1 MSIVGW
7 DDNVVFT
14 RNGVTMKGAFL
25 VANSW
30 ATSWMNDGYLWFM
43 YDSINKKSE
52 FAAQDATL
60 NQSTRDYSLDQF
72 CFTDWHDVEIGHP
85 DLMISAEV
93 TTKDREGT
101 SLLLTR
107 TDKESGETKTY
118 QPRIFYYGDNNN
130 HETYDVKAPDYL
142 NYAGVVNGE
151 DATANFT
158 FSYEDLYDSIPS
170 GKTQN
175 DYVWGFRLIVEK
187 GNTAKVGK
195 VTLQDKNLTKLF
207 EKTFNVTVPAENYEA
222 QAYISCSS
230 DCYIIPETS
239 NMYTMTPAAGSKS
252 PVKAGG
258 SYSFTVTPS
267 KGFTLQYASVLANGR
282 VLTPDDNG
290 VYTVENIQS
299 SVAISVSNIVEDAS
313 YKKFNPSMY
322 NSDGWEYWG
331 NQYLMVVLI
340 STSELRKDLYADP
353 NKVGT
358 ENYPY
363 YFRFTDQETG
373 TSYYMQPSSF
383 YDFGS
388 SILYRLPFL
397 NAGFS
402 AKLDHVYSFTVD
414 VLYQGHVLYTG
425 TIKNTKCN
433 FADDNADPNKNPPQ
447 KNNDTIVPS
456 KDVHTVTYLRD
467 GKKVGTDAFVEG
479 SPIVNRAA
487 VSNPEFKAVFSPALP
502 ETMGSANITA
512 TVAGAV
518 YSLGDINGDG
528 SVNVKDLSRLCLY
541 LADNSTKCD
550 AALVDAN
557 GDGSVKIDDVTY
569 LIDKFSTSVTIEL

>member
-1 MSIVGW
+1 
-7 DDNVVFT
+7 
-14 RNGVTMKGAFL
+14 
-25 VANSW
+25 
-30 ATSWMNDGYLWFM
+30 
-43 YDSINKKSE
+43 
-52 FAAQDATL
+52 
-60 NQSTRDYSLDQF
+60 
-72 CFTDWHDVEIGHP
+72 
-85 DLMISAEV
+85 
-93 TTKDREGT
+93 
-101 SLLLTR
+101 
-107 TDKESGETKTY
+107 
-118 QPRIFYYGDNNN
+118 
-130 HETYDVKAPDYL
+130 
-142 NYAGVVNGE
+142 
-151 DATANFT
+151 
-158 FSYEDLYDSIPS
+158 
-170 GKTQN
+170 
-175 DYVWGFRLIVEK
+175 
-187 GNTAKVGK
+187 
-195 VTLQDKNLTKLF
+195 
-207 EKTFNVTVPAENYEA
+207 
-222 QAYISCSS
+222 
-230 DCYIIPETS
+230 
-239 NMYTMTPAAGSKS
+239 
-252 PVKAGG
+252 
-258 SYSFTVTPS
+258 
-267 KGFTLQYASVLANGR
+267 
-282 VLTPDDNG
+282 
-290 VYTVENIQS
+290 
-299 SVAISVSNIVEDAS
+299 
-313 YKKFNPSMY
+313 
-322 NSDGWEYWG
+322 
-331 NQYLMVVLI
+331 
-340 STSELRKDLYADP
+340 
-353 NKVGT
+353 
-358 ENYPY
+358 
-363 YFRFTDQETG
+363 
-373 TSYYMQPSSF
+373 MQPSSF